1 MRRTTVTW
9 TIFSAAFAL
18 VLIVLSFFTLRMI
31 QFENAMAQADSRAA
45 LEGVVRLALWRMDS
59 TAALLLNEG
68 LPDRPARHNS
78 IETALLNSQKNQANA
93 PPQQATIQQQRAE
106 PFQQQLSEN
115 EFQMRNNLNQSAKAS
130 PSAVVRVD
138 WHEIEPTLL
147 KTVADI
153 LPGATL
159 EPIDKAHPDD
169 TRRLATIPARLVV
182 PASAAPPAVLPWNT
196 PVRISLM
203 IAWTCALLAT
213 FGAARLMGATLALSE
228 RRGAFASA
236 VTHEL
241 RTPITTCRM
250 YAEMLASDMVIDP
263 STRQEYLQTLVAESE
278 RLGHL
283 VENVL
288 TYSRLERQ
296 GLARKAQN
304 PNVADLIDRT
314 LPTLQRRVAQ
324 ADLSLEMQAAPEAMS
339 AQCRTDAVA
348 FQQILLNLVDNA
360 CKYGKTPL
368 VLAIEAEESRIAF
381 AVSDRG
387 PGVAAERRGQ
397 LFKPFNKMPTDTV
410 PGIGL
415 GLYLSRRLARDLG
428 GDLTCQSDPAG
439 TTFTLTLERKLA
451 TDGHG

>member
-1 MRRTTVTW
+1 MKRTTITW

-45 LEGVVRLALWRMDS
+45 LEEVVRLALWRMDS
-59 TAALLLNEG
+59 AAALLLSERV
-68 LPDRPARHNS
+68 PDRPALHNS
-78 IETALLNSQKNQANA
+78 IETALLNSQNRQPNVPAQPPNA
-93 PPQQATIQQQRAE
+93 QQQRAE
-106 PFQQQLSEN
+106 PYQQQLSET
-115 EFQMRNNLNQSAKAS
+115 EFQMRNSLSQNAKAD
-130 PSAVVRVD
+130 PSVADGQD

-147 KTVADI
+147 KSVADI

-159 EPIDKAHPDD
+159 ESVDPAHPDD

-182 PASAAPPAVLPWNT
+182 PASATPPAALAWNT

-203 IAWTCALLAT
+203 IAWTCAILAT
-213 FGAARLMGATLALSE
+213 VAAARLMGATMALSE

-263 STRQEYLQTLVAESE
+263 TTRREYLQTLVAESE

-296 GLARKAQN
+296 GLAQKAQR
-304 PNVADLIDRT
+304 VSVGDLIDRT
-314 LPTLQRRVAQ
+314 LPALQRRTAQ
-324 ADLSLEMQAAPEAMS
+324 AGLSLELKVVQEVLAAM
-339 AQCRTDAVA
+339 CRTDAVA

-360 CKYGKTPL
+360 CKYGKPPL
-368 VLAIEAEESRIAF
+368 VLEIQASATHVRF
-381 AVSDRG
+381 AVHDHG
-387 PGVAAERRGQ
+387 PGVPPQRQGQ
-397 LFKPFNKMPTDTV
+397 LFKPFNKMPTDTL

-428 GDLTCQSDPAG
+428 GELTCQCNSAG
-439 TTFTLTLERKLA
+439 TTFILTIERKSA